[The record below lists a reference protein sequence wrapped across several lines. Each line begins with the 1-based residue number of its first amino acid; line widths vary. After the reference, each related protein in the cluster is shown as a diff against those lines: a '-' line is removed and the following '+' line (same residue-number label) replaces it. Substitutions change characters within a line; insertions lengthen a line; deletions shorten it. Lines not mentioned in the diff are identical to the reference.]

1 MKNKNLER
9 FVLILFSILA
19 VIFIIHISIFSLLN
33 YDLFASRIITSYVG
47 NFALTVVIFAYIYK
61 NRIKKTE
68 RLGFFFLGGSMI
80 KFMLFFIFLYPFFM
94 QDGLV
99 SRLEFLSFF
108 IPYSVALTVETQQ
121 LIKELNK
128 L

>member
-1 MKNKNLER
+1 MKSNGLKG
-9 FVLILFSILA
+9 FILILFLILL
-19 VIFIIHISIFSLLN
+19 VVFIIHISTLHLLN
-33 YDLFASRIITSYVG
+33 HDVFANKILTSYFG
-47 NFALTVVIFAYIYK
+47 NFLLTVVIFTFIYK
-61 NRIKKTE
+61 NRVKKTE

-80 KFMLFFIFLYPFFM
+80 KFTLFFIFLNPFFM

-108 IPYSVALTVETQQ
+108 VPYSVALSVETLQ

-128 L
+128 V

>member
-19 VIFIIHISIFSLLN
+19 VAFIIHISIFSFLN
-33 YDLFASRIITSYVG
+33 YDLFATRIITSYVG

-80 KFMLFFIFLYPFFM
+80 KFMLFFIFLNPFFM
-94 QDGLV
+94 EDGLV

>member
-1 MKNKNLER
+1 MKSKNLER

-19 VIFIIHISIFSLLN
+19 VAFIIHISIFSFLN

-80 KFMLFFIFLYPFFM
+80 KFMLFFIFLNPFFM
-94 QDGLV
+94 EDGLV

>member
-19 VIFIIHISIFSLLN
+19 VAFIIHISIFSFLN

-47 NFALTVVIFAYIYK
+47 NFVLTVVIFAYIYK

-80 KFMLFFIFLYPFFM
+80 KFMLFFIFLNPFFM
-94 QDGLV
+94 EDGLV

>member
-19 VIFIIHISIFSLLN
+19 VAFIIHISIFSFLN
-33 YDLFASRIITSYVG
+33 YDLFATRIITSYVG
-47 NFALTVVIFAYIYK
+47 NFVLTVVIFAYIYK

-80 KFMLFFIFLYPFFM
+80 KFMLFFIFLNPFFM
-94 QDGLV
+94 EDGLV

>member
-1 MKNKNLER
+1 MKSKNLER

-19 VIFIIHISIFSLLN
+19 VAFIIHISIFSFLN

-47 NFALTVVIFAYIYK
+47 NFVLTVVIFAYIYK

-80 KFMLFFIFLYPFFM
+80 KFMLFFIFLNPFFM
-94 QDGLV
+94 EDGLV

-108 IPYSVALTVETQQ
+108 IPYSLALTVETQQ

>member
-19 VIFIIHISIFSLLN
+19 VAFIIHISIFSFLN

-47 NFALTVVIFAYIYK
+47 NFVLTVVIFAYIYK

-80 KFMLFFIFLYPFFM
+80 KFMLFFIFLNPFFM
-94 QDGLV
+94 EDGLV

-108 IPYSVALTVETQQ
+108 IPYSLALTVETQQ

>member
-19 VIFIIHISIFSLLN
+19 VAFIIHISIFSFLN
-33 YDLFASRIITSYVG
+33 YDLFATRIITSYVG

-108 IPYSVALTVETQQ
+108 IPYSVALTVEIQQ

>member
-19 VIFIIHISIFSLLN
+19 VAFIIHISIFSFLN
-33 YDLFASRIITSYVG
+33 YDLFATRIITSYVG
-47 NFALTVVIFAYIYK
+47 NFVLTVVIFAYIYK

-80 KFMLFFIFLYPFFM
+80 KFMLFFIFLNPFFM

>member
-1 MKNKNLER
+1 MKSKNLER

-19 VIFIIHISIFSLLN
+19 VAFIIHISIFSFLN

-47 NFALTVVIFAYIYK
+47 NFVLTVVIFAYIYK

-80 KFMLFFIFLYPFFM
+80 KFMLFFIFLNPFFM
-94 QDGLV
+94 EDGLV

>member
-1 MKNKNLER
+1 MKNKILER

-19 VIFIIHISIFSLLN
+19 VAFIIHISIFSFLN

-47 NFALTVVIFAYIYK
+47 NFVLTVVIFAYIYK

-80 KFMLFFIFLYPFFM
+80 KFMLFFIFLNPFFM
-94 QDGLV
+94 EDGLV

>member
-1 MKNKNLER
+1 MKSKNLER

-19 VIFIIHISIFSLLN
+19 VAFIIHISIFSFLN

-80 KFMLFFIFLYPFFM
+80 KFMLFFIFLNPFFM
-94 QDGLV
+94 EDGLV

-108 IPYSVALTVETQQ
+108 IPYSLALTVETQQ

>member
-19 VIFIIHISIFSLLN
+19 VIFIIHISILSFLN

-68 RLGFFFLGGSMI
+68 RLGFFFLGGSMV
-80 KFMLFFIFLYPFFM
+80 KFMLFFIFLNPFFM

>member
-19 VIFIIHISIFSLLN
+19 VAFIIHISIFSFLN
-33 YDLFASRIITSYVG
+33 YDLFATRIITSYVG
-47 NFALTVVIFAYIYK
+47 NFVLTVVIFAYIYK

-80 KFMLFFIFLYPFFM
+80 KFMLFFIFLNPFFM
-94 QDGLV
+94 EDGLV

-108 IPYSVALTVETQQ
+108 IPYSLALTVETQQ

>member
-19 VIFIIHISIFSLLN
+19 VAFIIHISIFSFLN

-80 KFMLFFIFLYPFFM
+80 KFMLFFIFLNPFFM
-94 QDGLV
+94 EDGLV

-108 IPYSVALTVETQQ
+108 IPYSLALTVETQQ

>member
-19 VIFIIHISIFSLLN
+19 VIFIIHISILSFLN

-80 KFMLFFIFLYPFFM
+80 KFMLFFIFLNPFFM
-94 QDGLV
+94 EDGLV

-108 IPYSVALTVETQQ
+108 IPYSLALTVETQQ

>member
-1 MKNKNLER
+1 LS
-9 FVLILFSILA
+9 F
-19 VIFIIHISIFSLLN
+19 LN

-80 KFMLFFIFLYPFFM
+80 KFMLFFIFLNPFFM
-94 QDGLV
+94 EDGLV

>member
-19 VIFIIHISIFSLLN
+19 VAFIIHISIFSFLN

-47 NFALTVVIFAYIYK
+47 NFVLTVVIFAYIYK

-80 KFMLFFIFLYPFFM
+80 KFMLFFIFLNPFFM
-94 QDGLV
+94 EDGFV

>member
-19 VIFIIHISIFSLLN
+19 VVFIIHVSILSFLN

-68 RLGFFFLGGSMI
+68 RLGFFFLGGSMV
-80 KFMLFFIFLYPFFM
+80 KFMLFFIFLNPFFM

>member
-19 VIFIIHISIFSLLN
+19 VIFIIHISILSFLN

>member
-1 MKNKNLER
+1 MKSKNLER

-19 VIFIIHISIFSLLN
+19 VAFIIHISIFSFLN
-33 YDLFASRIITSYVG
+33 YDLFATRIITSYVG
-47 NFALTVVIFAYIYK
+47 NFVLTVVIFAYIYK

-80 KFMLFFIFLYPFFM
+80 KFMLFFIFLNPFFM
-94 QDGLV
+94 EDGLV

>member
-19 VIFIIHISIFSLLN
+19 VAFIINISIFSFLN
-33 YDLFASRIITSYVG
+33 YDLFATRIITSYVG
-47 NFALTVVIFAYIYK
+47 NFVLTVVIFAYIYK

-80 KFMLFFIFLYPFFM
+80 KFMLFFIFLNPFFM
-94 QDGLV
+94 EDGLV